1 MFRLTG
7 LALFIAANLLAV
19 DTSQA
24 RREIEAAYARS
35 FSALKNAK
43 TMEDLDLNFKATD
56 TPDSVSI
63 MPGEKPMTWEQ
74 MRRYGFETLR
84 GPTDEISFPI
94 ETFTMPDAQTAVV
107 QGTMK
112 VAGTISDQYGSFGP
126 KDEKHAVIATAP
138 IRDTWVKTPDGW
150 RRKMHE
156 KLAANKLIVDGKEFT
171 PPARAAAPQ
180 K

>member
-24 RREIEAAYARS
+24 RREIEAASARS

-112 VAGTISDQYGSFGP
+112 VAGTI
-126 KDEKHAVIATAP
+126 
-138 IRDTWVKTPDGW
+138 
-150 RRKMHE
+150 
-156 KLAANKLIVDGKEFT
+156 
-171 PPARAAAPQ
+171 
-180 K
+180 